1 MNTLRTDEVPP
12 DDEGDAQDEAELFDE
27 ESRGEDETDVEN
39 PPVGDGH
46 LTGTIVAPDQL
57 LADDVAELVGSE
69 EAAEDPL
76 TAEESAMHYEDH

>member
-1 MNTLRTDEVPP
+1 MRRMQPNGAAPE
-12 DDEGDAQDEAELFDE
+12 DEGDAQDEAEMFDE

-57 LADDVAELVGSE
+57 LADDIAELIGSE
-69 EAAEDPL
+69 LAAEDPL
-76 TAEESAMHYEDH
+76 TAEEAAMHYEED